1 MERDGMFCIVLW
13 SFSLT
18 DGFFFSLFFLSD
30 TFAGIQRHL
39 IMERDSWSNPSLI
52 KYTIHSGPTRHGL
65 TEYSSDIQCK
75 SENRA

>member
-1 MERDGMFCIVLW
+1 MKRDGMFCIIVLW

-18 DGFFFSLFFLSD
+18 DGFPPSFSFPTPPHEFN
-30 TFAGIQRHL
+30 L
-39 IMERDSWSNPSLI
+39 IKERDSWRNLSLI
-52 KYTIHSGPTRHGL
+52 KYTIHSGPTRPGL